1 MATKKK
7 LSNNKY
13 FISWMDHAFGTY
25 RRFVFNGNLEE
36 ANTEVKKLQTIQD
49 AYKNRVPVERDERQD
64 ISLAKL
70 MDLFFSEGISN
81 IEIER
86 GHKFSENTIIGYRQS
101 VKRLINTYGPDQIIS
116 KMDINTFKDR
126 NRHLEKTSINRD
138 LNVLS
143 RICNWGKK
151 NDHLS
156 KSPVIVQYKIE
167 HKEIKYLEEDDIRI
181 IQAVASKEEY
191 RLFRFF
197 LISGF
202 RRAEISAFTIDRVK
216 RTLTVTGKG
225 NKVRTVYITKECLDI
240 LSQWDD
246 GIPPYDYDQI
256 KYVLKKLSDKADIR
270 FSTHTLRRTCGSLM
284 LSSGCSIDQVADHLG
299 HSDTKITRRHYAKLM
314 ESKREEAVELFE
326 KRLNHLISSPVS
338 TNSLQS

>member
-1 MATKKK
+1 MATKTK

-13 FISWMDHAFGTY
+13 SISWTDHAFGKH

-36 ANTEVKKLQTIQD
+36 AQAQVKKYQTIQD
-49 AYKNRVPVERDERQD
+49 AYKNRVPVERDMRKD
-64 ISLAKL
+64 IALKVLIDA
-70 MDLFFSEGISN
+70 FFTKGIPN
-81 IEIER
+81 IEIEK

-101 VKRLINTYGPDQIIS
+101 IRRLLSIYGDTQVVS
-116 KMDINTFKDR
+116 KMDINVFK
-126 NRHLEKTSINRD
+126 NGFKHLEKTSINRD

-143 RICNWGKK
+143 RICNWGRK
-151 NDHLS
+151 NNYLS
-156 KSPVIVQYKIE
+156 ECPNITLYKIE

-181 IQAVASKEEY
+181 IQAVANEEEY

-202 RRAEISAFTIDRVK
+202 RRAEVSSFIIDRDK
-216 RTLTVTGKG
+216 KTLIVTGKG
-225 NKVRTVYITKECLDI
+225 NKVRTVYITDECLGI
-240 LSQWDD
+240 LSEWDD
-246 GIPPYDYDQI
+246 GIVPYDYDQI
-256 KYVLKKLSDKADIR
+256 KYTFKKLSDKAEIQ
-270 FSTHTLRRTCGSLM
+270 FSTHTLRRTCGSVM

-314 ESKREEAVELFE
+314 ESKREEAVHLFE
-326 KRLNHLISSPVS
+326 KKLNHLVSSPVS